1 MGVRGIR
8 HLLRDVGWLASSSSS
23 SSEDDTN
30 DQGTSN
36 CGCST
41 SIWKKVNASD
51 AFLGKDDSPSLEKIP
66 QHSTFLIDGNGL
78 AFYLHSI
85 AYARYLRSLDT
96 STNGTHNNN
105 NNNNSSSSDCCPLS
119 RTIMSDQQ
127 LIVKALPCV
136 LPLRLLREVTKEF
149 VSELKN
155 SDDSIKQIKVF
166 WDGTMRRHKAGT
178 DLKRRAFRKE
188 QESNLEMFCK
198 HGSIKKFKKNNRK
211 SKHICEL
218 KDDFPFSKL
227 FLTCVRHALQEDVQ
241 NPIVDMVE
249 CTEEA
254 DLELALEAK
263 GKEHTFICG
272 LDSDFFFYKDINYIP
287 LNQISIQTSG
297 IHAFIARRSDLA
309 NLLGFDNDSRL
320 VDLALLMGN
329 DYVDSLSLDLPDE
342 IELNNVQSIVFYLQ
356 CHEDFEVIAKNE
368 EGKAAVK
375 FVRSLY
381 NFYNLEE
388 FPLETSQPITNKN
401 NIPMKNSTEARL
413 LPQDMSVRDGLI
425 RYLETNLDQ
434 TDSDSNSLFTSD
446 ELHAY
451 KISSMPMKNLPT
463 LLCRPTYQDME
474 LASFIERCISRFYR
488 TSSNSLLI
496 KATPPDALLNRIDFF
511 SAIASLRENVTEKV
525 DTRKSPAEERTP
537 EKVEAVRRL
546 PIDDHETEILDD
558 IRNNRVTIIH
568 GETGYV
574 HACL

>member
-1 MGVRGIR
+1 M
-8 HLLRDVGWLASSSSS
+8 
-23 SSEDDTN
+23 
-30 DQGTSN
+30 
-36 CGCST
+36 
-41 SIWKKVNASD
+41 
-51 AFLGKDDSPSLEKIP
+51 
-66 QHSTFLIDGNGL
+66 
-78 AFYLHSI
+78 
-85 AYARYLRSLDT
+85 
-96 STNGTHNNN
+96 
-105 NNNNSSSSDCCPLS
+105 
-119 RTIMSDQQ
+119 
-127 LIVKALPCV
+127 
-136 LPLRLLREVTKEF
+136 
-149 VSELKN
+149 
-155 SDDSIKQIKVF
+155 
-166 WDGTMRRHKAGT
+166 
-178 DLKRRAFRKE
+178 
-188 QESNLEMFCK
+188 
-198 HGSIKKFKKNNRK
+198 
-211 SKHICEL
+211 
-218 KDDFPFSKL
+218 
-227 FLTCVRHALQEDVQ
+227 RHALQEDVQ

-342 IELNNVQSIVFYLQ
+342 IELDNVQSIVFYLQ

-434 TDSDSNSLFTSD
+434 TDADSNSLFTSD

>member
-8 HLLRDVGWLASSSSS
+8 HLLRDVGWLASSSSSS

-51 AFLGKDDSPSLEKIP
+51 AFLGKNDSPSLEKIP

-105 NNNNSSSSDCCPLS
+105 SSDCCPLS

-127 LIVKALPCV
+127 FIVKALPCV

-198 HGSIKKFKKNNRK
+198 HGSIKKFNKNKRK

-227 FLTCVRHALQEDVQ
+227 FITCVRHALQEDVQ

-342 IELNNVQSIVFYLQ
+342 IELDNVQSIVFYLQ

-388 FPLETSQPITNKN
+388 FPLETSQPITNRN

-496 KATPPDALLNRIDFF
+496 KATPPGALLNRIDFF

>member
-85 AYARYLRSLDT
+85 AYARYLRSLNT
-96 STNGTHNNN
+96 STNGTHSSSS
-105 NNNNSSSSDCCPLS
+105 SSSSDCCPLS

-127 LIVKALPCV
+127 FIVKALPCM

-149 VSELKN
+149 ISELKN

-342 IELNNVQSIVFYLQ
+342 IELDNVQSIVFYLQ

-525 DTRKSPAEERTP
+525 DTRKSLAEERTP